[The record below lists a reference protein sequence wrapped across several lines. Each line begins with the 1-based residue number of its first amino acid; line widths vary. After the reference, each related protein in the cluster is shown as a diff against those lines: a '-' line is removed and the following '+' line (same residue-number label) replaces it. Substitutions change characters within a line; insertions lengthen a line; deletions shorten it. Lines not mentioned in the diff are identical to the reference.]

1 MSHVEIDY
9 TEPDI
14 QKVIRLLANH
24 DAAAVATLSYK
35 LNVAKAKDPVVE
47 AILEEPDQYEYNDDL
62 LHEGV
67 PIPEIAHLG
76 QSENM
81 LKLEDIASMAMPLAR
96 YGSQMDDVLKKLVQ
110 QDLNKKLNLILTKVA
125 KKSNPKGKGRKG
137 KKKTKRKGHK
147 SKKSK
152 KSKKKL
158 KGKRHGK
165 SKKSRKGRK

>member
-1 MSHVEIDY
+1 MSDVEIDY

-24 DAAAVATLSYK
+24 DVAAVATLSYK
-35 LNVAKAKDPVVE
+35 LNVAKDSVVE
-47 AILEEPDQYEYNDDL
+47 AILDEPDQYEYNDDL

-67 PIPEIAHLG
+67 LIPQIAHLG

-81 LKLEDIASMAMPLAR
+81 LKLEDIASMAMLLAG

-110 QDLNKKLNLILTKVA
+110 QDLNEKLKLTKVA
-125 KKSNPKGKGRKG
+125 KKSNPKGHGRKG
-137 KKKTKRKGHK
+137 RKKTKRKGHK

-152 KSKKKL
+152 KKP

-165 SKKSRKGRK
+165 SKKSRKGKKGRK